1 MAVAAGPPEV
11 TGGKLD
17 VDTLVSWVHESRERV
32 LDLVAD
38 LDEPQLIG
46 PLLETVNPP
55 IWEVGH
61 LAWFQEAF
69 VLRRACSAQPI
80 LAEAEALYDSAA
92 IPHDTRWQLKL
103 PSREDTL
110 GYLREVTARVADR
123 VAGPDATAALRH
135 FARYAVH
142 HDDMHSEA
150 LTYTRQ
156 TLGYR
161 SPRFS
166 TEFPEA
172 PGEPTGPS
180 GPLPGDVA
188 VPGGVALLGADRDEE
203 FVFDN
208 EKWIHPVKLEPFR
221 IAKAPV
227 TQSEY
232 ASFVAD
238 GGYDRRVLWDDE
250 AWGWRQSASAG
261 LPLYWR
267 RSTDG
272 SSERRHFDR
281 WVPLEPHRPV
291 VHVCWYEAKA
301 YCRWSGRRLPSEAEW
316 ETAALGQSDGGR
328 GLATKR
334 RRMPWGQEPASPRL
348 AQLDWRGM
356 DTSDVAAYPAGYSAF
371 GCRQMVGNVWE
382 WTDTTFRPYPNFEQD
397 AYRDNSWPWFGTR
410 KVLRG
415 GAWATRSRL
424 VRGTLRNYFTPD
436 RRDVF
441 AGFRTVG
448 L

>member
-1 MAVAAGPPEV
+1 MTLAAGPDQAPTV
-11 TGGKLD
+11 DL
-17 VDTLVSWVHESRERV
+17 DTLVSWVYESRERV

-38 LDEPQLIG
+38 LDDTQLIG
-46 PLLETVNPP
+46 PMLATVNPP

-61 LAWFQEAF
+61 LAWFQELF
-69 VLRRACSAQPI
+69 VLRRTCSEDPI
-80 LAEAEALYDSAA
+80 LAAGDALFDSAA

-103 PSREDTL
+103 PPRRDTVD
-110 GYLREVTARVADR
+110 YVRKVTTRVADR
-123 VAGPDATAALRH
+123 LAGPHATAALRH

-142 HDDMHSEA
+142 HDDMHTEA

-156 TLGYR
+156 THGYPV
-161 SPRFS
+161 PRIS
-166 TEFPEA
+166 THVPNSSAEM
-172 PGEPTGPS
+172 PGPA
-180 GPLPGDVA
+180 GPLPGDRE
-188 VPGGVALLGADRDEE
+188 VPGGAVLLGADRDEE

-208 EKWIHPVKLEPFR
+208 EKWVHPVQIEPFV
-221 IAKAPV
+221 IARAPV
-227 TQSEY
+227 TQEEY

-238 GGYDRRVLWDDE
+238 GGYDRSELWDDHGW
-250 AWGWRQSASAG
+250 AWRQSVSAA

-267 RSTDG
+267 RNVDG
-272 SSERRHFDR
+272 SFQRRHFDR
-281 WVPLEPHRPV
+281 WATLEPHRPV

-316 ETAALGQSDGGR
+316 ETAALGHSDGSG
-328 GLATKR
+328 GLAPTR
-334 RRMPWGQEPASPRL
+334 RRMPWGHEAAGPQL
-348 AQLDWRGM
+348 AHLDWRCM
-356 DTSDVAAYPAGYSAF
+356 DTADVASYPAGDSAF

-382 WTDTTFRPYPNFEQD
+382 WTDTTFGPYPNFEQD
-397 AYRDNSWPWFGTR
+397 AYRDNSWPWFGSR

-441 AGFRTVG
+441 AGFRTVA